1 VAIIRP
7 VWVAIELAS
16 ILTWD
21 KNSNATPS
29 SGQYAG
35 PLVLVWDHGPYMPQ
49 LTRISILLYFSSAHC
64 GVDNTFDCIC
74 LDLTWKRSYGTTS
87 LFENK
92 MTEVFL
98 FGNVPVVSLYWK
110 VTWLDS
116 DVISCVCDKHCKT
129 YDCTPY
135 TLQWARI
142 MTKLLLKWYQF
153 FCYDLMHLNSV
164 PGIC

>member
-98 FGNVPVVSLYWK
+98 FGNVPVVSLY
-110 VTWLDS
+110 
-116 DVISCVCDKHCKT
+116 
-129 YDCTPY
+129 
-135 TLQWARI
+135 
-142 MTKLLLKWYQF
+142 
-153 FCYDLMHLNSV
+153 
-164 PGIC
+164 

>member
-1 VAIIRP
+1 
-7 VWVAIELAS
+7 
-16 ILTWD
+16 
-21 KNSNATPS
+21 
-29 SGQYAG
+29 
-35 PLVLVWDHGPYMPQ
+35 
-49 LTRISILLYFSSAHC
+49 
-64 GVDNTFDCIC
+64 
-74 LDLTWKRSYGTTS
+74 
-87 LFENK
+87 

-142 MTKLLLKWYQF
+142 TTKLLLKWYQVF
-153 FCYDLMHLNSV
+153 AMAQ
-164 PGIC
+164 